1 MTRKDVERLLSDWL
15 ASSYTVTVT
24 EDTDGVRW
32 QVESNL
38 SSSLDCRMM
47 TSDWQPATQLEK
59 ECEAII
65 RAACEAAGVTFDDV
79 RSTYRKR
86 NVADARRIIA
96 RECYDLLGYR
106 YGTEQIGMMLH
117 RDHSSVAYLKN
128 SVDDLMGDP
137 HFRELYNDYKRYFD
151 EFKNK
156 VK

>member
-1 MTRKDVERLLSDWL
+1 MTRHDVERLLSDWL
-15 ASSYTVTVT
+15 AASYTVTVT

-59 ECEAII
+59 DCEAII

-96 RECYDLLGYR
+96 RECCDLLGYL
-106 YGTEQIGMMLH
+106 YGTVQIGMMLN
-117 RDHSSVAYLKN
+117 RDHSSVIYLKN
-128 SVDDLMGDP
+128 SVDNLMGDP

-151 EFKNK
+151 VFKNK